1 MPNLLEDLCYTQRFL
16 IMIPSILAQQ
26 SPSAQ
31 PGIFGLLPFVL
42 IAGIFY
48 LLIIRPMRSRQKGL
62 EALIASLKNGD
73 KVITNGGV
81 YGTIAGVRETTFILK
96 IADQVK
102 MEVAKNAIASLQAA
116 PEDSTSK

>member
-1 MPNLLEDLCYTQRFL
+1 
-16 IMIPSILAQQ
+16 MIPSILAQQ

-31 PGIFGLLPFVL
+31 PGIVGLLPFVL

-48 LLIIRPMRSRQKGL
+48 LLIIRPMRKRQKSL

-81 YGTIAGVRETTFILK
+81 YGTIAGVREHTFILK
-96 IADQVK
+96 VADQVK
-102 MEVAKNAIASLQAA
+102 LEVAKNAVASLQTASD
-116 PEDSTSK
+116 EDSTPK